1 MKNDYIAEKE
11 RKGKSTNQGIIFLT
25 IFILL
30 FLFVIL
36 RIALRSGLDD
46 IFSSS
51 MPSERDAFTVAKDYV
66 KPTVSPSDIQFTDD
80 AFLCYQRPDSVFIIK
95 SSFKANAAASKN
107 NFSITLKFHGGD
119 KLNDANWS
127 VISLIEG
134 Q

>member
-1 MKNDYIAEKE
+1 MKKDYIAEKE
-11 RKGKSTNQGIIFLT
+11 RKGKSTNQGIVFLV
-25 IFILL
+25 IFIIL
-30 FLFVIL
+30 FLFVML

-51 MPSERDAFTVAKDYV
+51 MPSDHDAFLIAKDYI

-80 AFLCYQRPDSVFIIK
+80 GFLCYHRPDSVFIIK
-95 SSFKANAAASKN
+95 SSFRKSAAASKEI
-107 NFSITLKFHGGD
+107 FSITLKYRGGD